1 MSATIHTFPARRELA
16 YRSTNGIDVFLLWSP
31 ADDALAVVV
40 IDENADSFELVV
52 DSTDALDVFEHP
64 YAYAAYRGLGLVE
77 APLEAA
83 A

>member
-1 MSATIHTFPARRELA
+1 MSFTKTLPDSRELA
-16 YRSTNGIDVFLLWSP
+16 FRSTNGIDVFLIWYP
-31 ADDALAVVV
+31 VDDSLAVVV

-52 DSTDALDVFEHP
+52 TAEDALDVFEHP
-64 YAYAAYRGLGLVE
+64 YAYAAFRGLELAE